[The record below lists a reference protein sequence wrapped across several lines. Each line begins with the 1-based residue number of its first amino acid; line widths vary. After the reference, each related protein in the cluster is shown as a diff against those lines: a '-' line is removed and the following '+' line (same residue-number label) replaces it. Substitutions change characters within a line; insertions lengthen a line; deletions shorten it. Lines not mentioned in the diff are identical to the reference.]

1 MVETVEKRNTVE
13 EAEILAAQAE
23 HLIDEAQTLLTGCED
38 LARRL
43 RSQQTRRRLNARH
56 KAAQREWDSAH
67 YQVTSARLAADEYER
82 LVEAARHA
90 GLTVSAQ
97 LRALVRGLQ
106 AVDAHEPDAEPDAEI

>member
-1 MVETVEKRNTVE
+1 MENTVETVEKRNTAE
-13 EAEILAAQAE
+13 EVEILASQTE
-23 HLIDEAQTLLTGCED
+23 HLIDEAQTLLTGCEE

-56 KAAQREWDSAH
+56 KAAQRDWDSAH

-106 AVDAHEPDAEPDAEI
+106 AVDAHEPSAET